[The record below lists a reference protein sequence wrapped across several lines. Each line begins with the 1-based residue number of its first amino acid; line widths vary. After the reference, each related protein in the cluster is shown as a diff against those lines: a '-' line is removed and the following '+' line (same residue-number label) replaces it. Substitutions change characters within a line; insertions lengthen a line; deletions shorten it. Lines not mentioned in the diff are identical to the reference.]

1 MSEPRLRPDMGDDNS
16 AASFEKTLSTLSTKI
31 AQTTTRLDQQRQ
43 SSRRVKALWTL
54 YSTFA
59 YLFYSII
66 LALVLGWESWGIK
79 EYAAIAGGP
88 VLIYGVRTLS
98 SRIFDYRI
106 SRIQRRLDDFH
117 KQREETIEKLK
128 VATKYNSTQQLLEK
142 IFDYRIS
149 RIQRR
154 LDDFHKQREETI
166 EKLKVA
172 TKYNS
177 TQQLLEKYGGESP
190 KPSPGPKGQP
200 EKGRPAQQ
208 PQDVA
213 RTGLQPPPTAN
224 IRRSP
229 SAPQT
234 PNDLPSPNYPSPPFE
249 LTQAGPKTPQQPS
262 FPPSFP
268 IQTPINQSSF
278 APNAFPQNGE
288 SLEPSNWYDR
298 LLDVLLGEDETQP
311 RNRMVMMCSACRL
324 VNGQA
329 PPGIKTLEELGR
341 WRCGSCGAWN
351 GVESEATE
359 ILNNLRQDAVPAE
372 GTWEPVSKADA
383 DTQSSEGTEEGVMV
397 TSSEE
402 EQVDSIVSDA
412 EDQKEEEPK
421 PAPVRRSKRGAKGDK
436 AEE

>member
-1 MSEPRLRPDMGDDNS
+1 MVSFWPWKGNDTS

-31 AQTTTRLDQQRQ
+31 AQATTRLDQQRQ
-43 SSRRVKALWTL
+43 SSRRIKALWTL

-106 SRIQRRLDDFH
+106 SRLQRRLDDFH
-117 KQREETIEKLK
+117 R
-128 VATKYNSTQQLLEK
+128 
-142 IFDYRIS
+142 
-149 RIQRR
+149 
-154 LDDFHKQREETI
+154 QREETI

-190 KPSPGPKGQP
+190 KPSPGPKGQT
-200 EKGRPAQQ
+200 EKGKPAQQ
-208 PQDVA
+208 PQPVP
-213 RTGLQPPPTAN
+213 RTGLPPPPTAN
-224 IRRSP
+224 IRRPP
-229 SAPQT
+229 SASQT
-234 PNDLPSPNYPSPPFE
+234 QNEPPSPDYPSPPLE
-249 LTQAGPKTPQQPS
+249 LTQGGPQTPQQPS
-262 FPPSFP
+262 FPPPF
-268 IQTPINQSSF
+268 TPQPPTDQPSF
-278 APNAFPQNGE
+278 APNAFTQNGE
-288 SLEPSNWYDR
+288 SIEQPHWYDR

-311 RNRMVMMCSACRL
+311 RNRMVMICSACRL

-329 PPGIKTLEELGR
+329 PPGTKTPEELGR

-351 GVESEATE
+351 GVESETTK

-372 GTWEPVSKADA
+372 GTWEPVSKAEA
-383 DTQSSEGTEEGVMV
+383 DTQSSESTEEGVMV
-397 TSSEE
+397 ASSGE
-402 EQVDSIVSDA
+402 EQVNSIGSDG
-412 EDQKEEEPK
+412 EDQTEEEPK
-421 PAPVRRSKRGAKGDK
+421 PAPVRRSKRGAKGGK
-436 AEE
+436 AQE